1 MPAEQVGEHC
11 CKFSALRIS
20 VFHVR
25 FLCTQDSREGE
36 EEVGYDEGQEE
47 QEEMEE
53 YDQSQDESYTGGDQV
68 NF

>member
-1 MPAEQVGEHC
+1 M
-11 CKFSALRIS
+11 
-20 VFHVR
+20 FHVR